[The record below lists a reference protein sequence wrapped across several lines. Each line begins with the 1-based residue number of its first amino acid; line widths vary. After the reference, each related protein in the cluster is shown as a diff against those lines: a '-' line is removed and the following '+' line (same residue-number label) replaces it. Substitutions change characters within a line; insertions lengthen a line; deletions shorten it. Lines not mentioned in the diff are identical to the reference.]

1 MIKVIGIITARGG
14 SKEVPRKK
22 FKKLQ
27 NKPLI
32 QYTFEAAKQ
41 SKFLSR
47 IIISTDDHEIANI
60 AKNQEIEVPFM
71 RPENLATSSAK
82 SIDVV
87 IHALNWIKDN
97 EGKSFDYAMIL
108 QPTSPL
114 RTFMDIDECIIKAE
128 QTGADSVMS
137 MVEIVDLSLPKLKKI
152 NDGNIYPLFMEE
164 GNISQPRNSDTPI
177 YKRNAA
183 IYLTKTSLL
192 SEGNLFGTNSKA
204 YIMPFDRSIDINST
218 HDFEIA
224 EYFMGKNG

>member
-1 MIKVIGIITARGG
+1 M
-14 SKEVPRKK
+14 
-22 FKKLQ
+22 
-27 NKPLI
+27 I

-114 RTFMDIDECIIKAE
+114 RTFMDIDECIIKAD